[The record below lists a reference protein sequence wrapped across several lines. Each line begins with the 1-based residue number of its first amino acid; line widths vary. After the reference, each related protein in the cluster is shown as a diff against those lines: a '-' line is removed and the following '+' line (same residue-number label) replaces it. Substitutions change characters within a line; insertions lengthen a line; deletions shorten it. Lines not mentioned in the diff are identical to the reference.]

1 MIVVHGLSVYL
12 PNMGENEHLDEQ
24 LSSFLESI
32 QGAWRETSQ
41 DFHEFSGFGFT
52 ATVSKTYD
60 GRYKLQFETIHR
72 LLGGD
77 SVTFN
82 SLYGA
87 KLAFSEYLWY
97 DGILKG
103 VTCRNLNEPTQELT
117 QDEVFDSIESSL
129 QWRHGVAYFFC
140 KDGEVT
146 RQAYHIGRKD
156 DNGDMS
162 KVINEALQRGAKFKG
177 LLSLERF
184 KQMGIKDRGSD
195 RSIYEWDLPDGETL
209 LVEVGKLQSKW
220 IYTLDE
226 SLNS

>member
-1 MIVVHGLSVYL
+1 
-12 PNMGENEHLDEQ
+12 MGENKYLDEQ

-32 QGAWRETSQ
+32 KGAWRETSQ

-52 ATVSKTYD
+52 ATISKTYD

-87 KLAFSEYLWY
+87 KLAFHEYLWY

-103 VTCRNLNEPTQELT
+103 VTCRNRNEPTQALAQE
-117 QDEVFDSIESSL
+117 EVFDSIELSL
-129 QWRHGVAYFFC
+129 QWRHGVAYRFI
-140 KDGEVT
+140 KDGNVT
-146 RQAYHIGRKD
+146 QKAFYIGRKD
-156 DNGDMS
+156 DNGDTS
-162 KVINEALQRGAKFKG
+162 KVLNEALQRGAKFKG

-184 KQMGIKDRGSD
+184 KQIGIKDFETD
-195 RSIYEWDLPDGETL
+195 RAIYEWELPDGETI
-209 LVEVGKLQSKW
+209 LVGVGKLQSRW

>member
-1 MIVVHGLSVYL
+1 
-12 PNMGENEHLDEQ
+12 MGENEHLDEQ

-32 QGAWRETSQ
+32 KVAWRETSQ

-52 ATVSKTYD
+52 ATISKTYD

-103 VTCRNLNEPTQELT
+103 VTCRNRNEPTQALAQE
-117 QDEVFDSIESSL
+117 EVFDSIELSL

-146 RQAYHIGRKD
+146 RQEYHIGRKD
-156 DNGDMS
+156 DNGDVS

-195 RSIYEWDLPDGETL
+195 RSIYEWELPDGETL

>member
-1 MIVVHGLSVYL
+1 MIVAHSLSIYL

-32 QGAWRETSQ
+32 KVAWRETSQ

-52 ATVSKTYD
+52 ATISKTYD

-103 VTCRNLNEPTQELT
+103 VTCRNRNEPTQALAQE
-117 QDEVFDSIESSL
+117 EVFDSIELSL

-146 RQAYHIGRKD
+146 RQEYHIGRKD
-156 DNGDMS
+156 DNGDVS

-209 LVEVGKLQSKW
+209 LVEVGKLQSRW

-226 SLNS
+226 SLNA

>member
-1 MIVVHGLSVYL
+1 
-12 PNMGENEHLDEQ
+12 MGENERLDEQ

-32 QGAWRETSQ
+32 KGAWRETSQ

-52 ATVSKTYD
+52 ATISKTYD
-60 GRYKLQFETIHR
+60 GRYNLHFETIHR

-87 KLAFSEYLWY
+87 KLAFSEYIWY
-97 DGILKG
+97 DGILLG
-103 VTCRNLNEPTQELT
+103 STRRNRNEPIQALT

-129 QWRHGVAYFFC
+129 QWRHGVAYFFI
-140 KDGEVT
+140 KDGDVT
-146 RQAYHIGRKD
+146 QKASYIGRKG
-156 DNGDMS
+156 DNGDTS
-162 KVINEALQRGAKFKG
+162 KVISEALQRGAKFKG

-184 KQMGIKDRGSD
+184 MQIGIKDFETD
-195 RSIYEWDLPDGETL
+195 RAIYEWDLPDGETL
-209 LVEVGKLQSKW
+209 LIEVGKLQSKW

-226 SLNS
+226 SINS